1 MHAAEENRQ
10 ELDSVSVLNA
20 KRTLLQLLGRA
31 GVFADDAEGL
41 IALVEAGALAGACE
55 ELGGSGGSV
64 PGGEGEPYEPYESG
78 RRDGARAVTDELG
91 AIAERALRQAVD
103 PDGPGA
109 ASAARSPVGRIEV
122 EQAKAAVTPLHLAFT
137 AASDLDPEV
146 TEEVLR
152 AVLGTMTPWQ
162 RARYAGRLADF
173 AASHRARLERLYVE
187 YGPGSATAVHSRYS
201 LLHSATGVAVLER
214 LATRP
219 AALREEWEAAELP
232 PAWLDGPMRAWE
244 AVGRPR
250 DGGGG
255 EGGGGGV
262 S

>member
-20 KRTLLQLLGRA
+20 RRTLLQLLGRA
-31 GVFADDAEGL
+31 GVFADDAQGL

-55 ELGGSGGSV
+55 ELGALGGSV
-64 PGGEGEPYEPYESG
+64 PGDKGEPYESG
-78 RRDGARAVTDELG
+78 WLDGARAVTDELG
-91 AIAERALRQAVD
+91 SIAERALRQSVA
-103 PDGPGA
+103 PDGP
-109 ASAARSPVGRIEV
+109 SAARSARPPVGRIEV

-137 AASDLDPEV
+137 AVSDLDPEV

-152 AVLGTMTPWQ
+152 AVLGTMTARE

-173 AASHRARLERLYVE
+173 AAAHRARLERLYVE
-187 YGPGSATAVHSRYS
+187 YGPGSATAIHSRYS

-219 AALREEWEAAELP
+219 AALREEWDAAELP

-244 AVGRPR
+244 AVG
-250 DGGGG
+250 
-255 EGGGGGV
+255 
-262 S
+262 

>member
-1 MHAAEENRQ
+1 MHAAEGNRQ

-55 ELGGSGGSV
+55 ELGTLGGSM
-64 PGGEGEPYEPYESG
+64 PGDKGEPYESG
-78 RRDGARAVTDELG
+78 RLDGARAVTDELG
-91 AIAERALRQAVD
+91 KIAERALRQAVD

-122 EQAKAAVTPLHLAFT
+122 EQAKAAVTPLHLSFT
-137 AASDLDPEV
+137 AVSDLDPEV

-173 AASHRARLERLYVE
+173 AAAHRARLERLYVE

-201 LLHSATGVAVLER
+201 LLHSATGIAVLER

-232 PAWLDGPMRAWE
+232 PAWLDGPMRAWD
-244 AVGRPR
+244 AVG
-250 DGGGG
+250 
-255 EGGGGGV
+255 
-262 S
+262 

>member
-41 IALVEAGALAGACE
+41 IALVEAGALTGACE
-55 ELGGSGGSV
+55 ELGGLGGSV
-64 PGGEGEPYEPYESG
+64 PGDKDELYEAG
-78 RRDGARAVTDELG
+78 RLDGARAVTDELG
-91 AIAERALRQAVD
+91 AIAERLLRQAVD

-173 AASHRARLERLYVE
+173 AAAHRARLERLYVE

-201 LLHSATGVAVLER
+201 LLHSATGIAVLER

-244 AVGRPR
+244 AVG
-250 DGGGG
+250 
-255 EGGGGGV
+255 
-262 S
+262 

>member
-55 ELGGSGGSV
+55 ELGASGGSV

-137 AASDLDPEV
+137 APSDLDPEV

-173 AASHRARLERLYVE
+173 AAAHRARLERLYVE

-255 EGGGGGV
+255 EGGGV
-262 S
+262 L